1 MFEIFDQFFLQQIV
15 NGLAQGTVYAL
26 MAIGFTLIF
35 GVLNVVNFAHDQLY
49 TLGAFAGLWVIQLVA
64 PPLVVVVL
72 AVIVVGL
79 MSGALLERLAFKPLR
94 RFSDEASLKSK
105 TVREATLLSSL
116 AVSIVV
122 RELLSNLQGSNA
134 QPIPA
139 AYQLMEPIAVG
150 SVTFVNGQLII
161 FGFGLAALTGLQ
173 WFLLR
178 THQGLAVRA
187 VASNVNGALHVGIH
201 IERTIIITFML
212 GGALGAVSGVLVGLY
227 TGSIMPTMGFSVA
240 IKAFVA
246 MVMGGLNSIPG
257 AVICAMGLG
266 LVEALATNY
275 VDAGWVDGIIYA
287 LLLATL
293 LFFPRGFLG
302 GRRERV

>member
-1 MFEIFDQFFLQQIV
+1 MFDEFFLQQIV

-64 PPLVVVVL
+64 PPLFVVVL
-72 AVIVVGL
+72 AVLVVGL
-79 MSGALLERLAFKPLR
+79 LSGAVLERVAFKPLR

-105 TVREATLLSSL
+105 AVREATLLSSL
-116 AVSIVV
+116 AISIVV
-122 RELLSNLQGSNA
+122 RELLSNLQGSNT

-139 AYQLMEPIAVG
+139 EYLLMEPISVG
-150 SVTFVNGQLII
+150 PITFVSGQFII
-161 FGFGLAALTGLQ
+161 FGFGVIALVGLQ
-173 WFLLR
+173 WFLFKTR
-178 THQGLAVRA
+178 QGLAVRA
-187 VASNVNGALHVGIH
+187 VASNVNGALHVGIN
-201 IERTIIITFML
+201 IERTIVVTFML
-212 GGALGAVSGVLVGLY
+212 GGVLGAVSGILIGLY
-227 TGSIMPTMGFSVA
+227 SGSIAPTMGFGVA

-257 AVICAMGLG
+257 AVICAVALG
-266 LVEALATNY
+266 VIEAVATDY
-275 VDAGWVDGIIYA
+275 IPSGWVDGIIYA
-287 LLLATL
+287 LLLITL
-293 LFFPRGFLG
+293 LFFPRGILG